1 MPPRRKLTEAELEFL
16 DRYLTKDD
24 IVGVRF
30 GGTTVDVQVV
40 SSRCRKLDLPDTFGG
55 KPVVVR
61 DFPET
66 ADPAANE
73 PTWAGDGSH
82 GPLADILKRFP

>member
-1 MPPRRKLTEAELEFL
+1 MPSRRKLSEAELEFL

-30 GGTTVDVQVV
+30 GEMTVEVQVV
-40 SSRCRKLDLPDTFGG
+40 RSRRGNVDLPDSLGG
-55 KPVVVR
+55 KPIVVQ

-66 ADPAANE
+66 PDPAADD
-73 PTWAGDGSH
+73 PTLAGDGSPS
-82 GPLADILKRFP
+82 PLADILKRFP

>member
-1 MPPRRKLTEAELEFL
+1 MPPRRKLSEAELEFL
-16 DRYLTKDD
+16 DRYLAKDD

-30 GGTTVDVQVV
+30 REMTVEVQVV
-40 SSRCRKLDLPDTFGG
+40 RGRRGHVDLPDSFGG
-55 KPVVVR
+55 KPIVVQ

-66 ADPAANE
+66 PDPAAGD
-73 PTWAGDGSH
+73 PALAGDGSP